1 MAFFTDPSVT
11 IGDKLLEVIYIFM
24 GFMSI
29 YTGLKN
35 LRDKENQARIGTC
48 VFWSILGIVIAFGRW
63 IPAMVNGAL
72 IVIMII
78 PAVLQKVK
86 PGEHFGSHGQRG
98 R

>member
-48 VFWSILGIVIAFGRW
+48 VFWSLA
-63 IPAMVNGAL
+63 
-72 IVIMII
+72 
-78 PAVLQKVK
+78 
-86 PGEHFGSHGQRG
+86 
-98 R
+98 